1 MWPSKIREKKKLFYF
16 LQSRQFQDL
25 AYGKTFADY
34 INEVKKYVKINCEQH
49 VNSGFMTLTDKM
61 MTKNILG
68 EKTNPENDIHIKVCM
83 YELCV

>member
-1 MWPSKIREKKKLFYF
+1 MAIKNKREKKIILFF
-16 LQSRQFQDL
+16 TILVVSRSSMW
-25 AYGKTFADY
+25 KNFADY
-34 INEVKKYVKINCEQH
+34 INEVRKYVKINCEQH
-49 VNSGFMTLTDKM
+49 ANSGFMTLTDKM

>member
-1 MWPSKIREKKKLFYF
+1 MAIKNKREKKIILFF
-16 LQSRQFQDL
+16 TIPVVSRSSMWEN
-25 AYGKTFADY
+25 FADY
-34 INEVKKYVKINCEQH
+34 INEVRKYVKINCEQH
-49 VNSGFMTLTDKM
+49 ANSGFMTLTDKM